1 MLLDIRNLETCATLL
16 VLCKPLLGTITRI
29 SESRL
34 IYFSRLKGKKVQ
46 FLSICYPLIIVV
58 LSSLVSYNSDQIS

>member
-1 MLLDIRNLETCATLL
+1 MLLDIRNLGTCATLL
-16 VLCKPLLGTITRI
+16 ALCKPLLGTITRI

-34 IYFSRLKGKKVQ
+34 IYFSRLEGKKVQ